1 MVLIIE
7 KMEEEKS
14 ATRNRQGFEI
24 FFSLFIFIFKFSG
37 REIIV

>member
-14 ATRNRQGFEI
+14 ATRNRQGFENF
-24 FFSLFIFIFKFSG
+24 FFSFYFYF
-37 REIIV
+37 

>member
-14 ATRNRQGFEI
+14 ATRNRQGFEF
-24 FFSLFIFIFKFSG
+24 FFSLFIFLKFSG